1 MSKKILE
8 KIINIVREKTKF
20 NQWKNTKSVIDWFEN
35 LTDKKKLKFIQFD
48 ICEFYPSISE
58 NLLIEALNFA
68 ETFVHISDDERKII
82 LQAKQSLLF
91 DQDNPWVKKGNS
103 IFNVGMGSY
112 DSAETC
118 DLVGLYLLSKLQHLK
133 VNLGLYRDDGLGVC
147 ALTNRQVD
155 IIKKEICKIFEKHN
169 LRITIEVNK
178 KVVDFLDVTFNLDT
192 GDFKPFMKPNDTPL
206 YVNRNSNH
214 PPSIIKNL
222 PAGINKR
229 LSSISATEG
238 VFKNAIPPYQ
248 EALEN
253 SGYQTALK
261 FETDASN
268 TSRRRNRSAI

>member
-1 MSKKILE
+1 
-8 KIINIVREKTKF
+8 
-20 NQWKNTKSVIDWFEN
+20 
-35 LTDKKKLKFIQFD
+35 
-48 ICEFYPSISE
+48 
-58 NLLIEALNFA
+58 
-68 ETFVHISDDERKII
+68 
-82 LQAKQSLLF
+82 
-91 DQDNPWVKKGNS
+91 
-103 IFNVGMGSY
+103 MGSY

-214 PPSIIKNL
+214 PPSII
-222 PAGINKR
+222 
-229 LSSISATEG
+229 
-238 VFKNAIPPYQ
+238 
-248 EALEN
+248 
-253 SGYQTALK
+253 
-261 FETDASN
+261 
-268 TSRRRNRSAI
+268 